1 MAGFGAVAGIS
12 AFAMVLFAAPLNA
25 PALIF
30 TGALFIGLGV
40 GLFSVGTLVASMALA
55 RDGGAGLALGA
66 WGAVQAS
73 CAGIGIAMGGLI
85 RDFTT
90 AYAMADGLGETLAVR
105 STGYGTVYVLEI
117 LLLLGTLVVLGPL
130 VGRGRS
136 EEFLGHS
143 GPFGLQEFPT

>member
-1 MAGFGAVAGIS
+1 
-12 AFAMVLFAAPLNA
+12 
-25 PALIF
+25 
-30 TGALFIGLGV
+30 
-40 GLFSVGTLVASMALA
+40 
-55 RDGGAGLALGA
+55 
-66 WGAVQAS
+66 
-73 CAGIGIAMGGLI
+73 MGGLI